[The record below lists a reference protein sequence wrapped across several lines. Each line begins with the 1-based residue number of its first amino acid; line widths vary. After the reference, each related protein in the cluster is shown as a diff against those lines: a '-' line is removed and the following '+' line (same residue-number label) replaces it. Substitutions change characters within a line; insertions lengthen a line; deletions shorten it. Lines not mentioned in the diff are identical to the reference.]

1 MNARMDDT
9 LWQVDDLQVHFP
21 RPGKG
26 LFGRPEVV
34 KAVGVEGLN
43 QLWDDPLNAPS
54 IEEIA
59 SPLTWVHRVI
69 GTDYLGRDS

>member
-9 LWQVDDLQVHFP
+9 LLQVDDLQVHFP

-34 KAVGVEGLN
+34 KAVDGVSFSLRRGSTL
-43 QLWDDPLNAPS
+43 A
-54 IEEIA
+54 
-59 SPLTWVHRVI
+59 VV
-69 GTDYLGRDS
+69 G